1 MAMLRQTFKR
11 NLVYCYDSLIALSL
25 AVITCDVMAIW
36 HTIYNVTS
44 IEWGEISLQI
54 SKTLGSGR
62 KKRTKSATATT
73 DLMLGMMDLKI
84 GKFNVWKTGLDCC

>member
-1 MAMLRQTFKR
+1 MSKWLCRVKIFNSIRFFFT
-11 NLVYCYDSLIALSL
+11 LLPYSPSSDCVLL
-25 AVITCDVMAIW
+25 
-36 HTIYNVTS
+36 
-44 IEWGEISLQI
+44 IEWGVMQI

-84 GKFNVWKTGLDCC
+84 GNDIQH

>member
-1 MAMLRQTFKR
+1 MLRLR
-11 NLVYCYDSLIALSL
+11 
-25 AVITCDVMAIW
+25 VIISV
-36 HTIYNVTS
+36 
-44 IEWGEISLQI
+44 ISLQI

-84 GKFNVWKTGLDCC
+84 GKNIQQRLLLSENAL

>member
-1 MAMLRQTFKR
+1 MLRLR
-11 NLVYCYDSLIALSL
+11 
-25 AVITCDVMAIW
+25 VIISV
-36 HTIYNVTS
+36 
-44 IEWGEISLQI
+44 ISLQI

-84 GKFNVWKTGLDCC
+84 GRNFQQSPLLSENAL

>member
-1 MAMLRQTFKR
+1 MLRLR
-11 NLVYCYDSLIALSL
+11 
-25 AVITCDVMAIW
+25 VIISV
-36 HTIYNVTS
+36 
-44 IEWGEISLQI
+44 ISLQI

-84 GKFNVWKTGLDCC
+84 GRNFQQSLLLSENAI

>member
-1 MAMLRQTFKR
+1 MRGIRFK
-11 NLVYCYDSLIALSL
+11 
-25 AVITCDVMAIW
+25 VITRV
-36 HTIYNVTS
+36 
-44 IEWGEISLQI
+44 EWGEISPQI

-84 GKFNVWKTGLDCC
+84 GKDI

>member
-1 MAMLRQTFKR
+1 MLRLR
-11 NLVYCYDSLIALSL
+11 
-25 AVITCDVMAIW
+25 VIISV
-36 HTIYNVTS
+36 
-44 IEWGEISLQI
+44 ISLQI

-84 GKFNVWKTGLDCC
+84 GRNFQQSLLLAENAL